1 MAIHRE
7 TGSRAPGRTGKGRV
21 VAVVVVAGTLAGCGI
36 GGIRDVP
43 LPGGAELGER
53 PYTVTAEFE
62 TVLDLVPQAAVRVN
76 DVAVGRVTEISL
88 PKDSWTARV
97 TMLVNGAVKLPAD
110 AEARLEQTSL
120 LGEKYVQLAAP
131 ARGGTGGT
139 LAAGAHIP
147 LTRTVRNAE
156 VEEVFGA
163 LSLLLNGGG
172 LAQIRTI
179 SRELNKAL
187 GGNEAEIRDLLKKLS
202 TLTGNLN
209 RHKQEIIDALDGL
222 NRLAK
227 TLDSRKKDVN
237 TVLDDLSPGLKVLEE
252 QRGALVTMLAQLE
265 KLSDVAVDV
274 VDRSKDDV
282 VADLRALEPIL
293 RNLTAAGRD
302 LPKALEV
309 ALTYP
314 FTDEITNAVKGD
326 YLNAYLSMAAGPDV
340 EPIVPTISIN
350 ADPKDDWPELP
361 FDMVKQKAG
370 RQPTAT
376 PSPAKSKTPSP
387 TPSPTKP
394 KTPTPTPEPEPEP
407 TPTPTPEPTPT
418 LTPGQEE

>member
-1 MAIHRE
+1 MARRTRE
-7 TGSRAPGRTGKGRV
+7 GAAL
-21 VAVVVVAGTLAGCGI
+21 VAAAGMLAGCGF

-43 LPGGAELGER
+43 LPGGADLGER

-76 DVAVGRVTEISL
+76 DVAVGRVTQITL
-88 PKDSWTARV
+88 PKDGWTARV

-131 ARGGTGGT
+131 EGSGGGA
-139 LAAGAHIP
+139 LASGAHIP
-147 LTRTVRNAE
+147 LKRTDRNAE

-163 LSLLLNGGG
+163 LSMLLNGGG

-179 SRELNKAL
+179 ARELNKAL
-187 GGNEAEIRDLLKKLS
+187 DGNEAEIRDLLKRLQV
-202 TLTGNLN
+202 LTGNLN
-209 RHKQEIIDALDGL
+209 RHKQEIIDALEGL

-227 TLDSRKKDVN
+227 TLDSRRAEVN

-252 QRGALVTMLAQLE
+252 QRGALVTMLSQLE
-265 KLSDVAVDV
+265 KLSGVAVDV
-274 VDRSKDDV
+274 IDRSKADV
-282 VADLRALEPIL
+282 VADLRALDPIL
-293 RNLTAAGRD
+293 RNLSDAGRD

-326 YLNAYLSMAAGPDV
+326 YLNAYLAMAAGPDV
-340 EPIVPTISIN
+340 QPIVPTISIN

-361 FDMVKQKAG
+361 IDMVKQKPFKQ
-370 RQPTAT
+370 RSAT
-376 PSPAKSKTPSP
+376 PSPSKS
-387 TPSPTKP
+387 
-394 KTPTPTPEPEPEP
+394 KTPTPTPTPSKTTTPTPAPSPEPEP
-407 TPTPTPEPTPT
+407 TPTPTPTATPSPS
-418 LTPGQEE
+418 PGEEN